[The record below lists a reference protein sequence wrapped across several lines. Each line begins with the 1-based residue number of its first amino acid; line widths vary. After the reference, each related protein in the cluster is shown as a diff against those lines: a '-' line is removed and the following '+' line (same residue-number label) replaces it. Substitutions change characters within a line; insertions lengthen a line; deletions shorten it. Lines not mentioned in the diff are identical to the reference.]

1 MLWLL
6 CNGCVRSAQV
16 VRLWRVV
23 SLREV
28 TATQVAFTHASV
40 RYFGVAGITSSLDDF
55 TRNALILVCAL
66 ALKFIEDNLSNT
78 HVVRGYLYILVL
90 LNVLQCLFQREN
102 HRWWQYRLVV
112 C

>member
-40 RYFGVAGITSSLDDF
+40 RYFGVADITSSLDDF
-55 TRNALILVCAL
+55 TRKVLILVCTFSL
-66 ALKFIEDNLSNT
+66 QFIEDNLADT
-78 HVVRGYLYILVL
+78 HEVWRYLYILVL
-90 LNVLQCLFQREN
+90 LDILQCLLE
-102 HRWWQYRLVV
+102 
-112 C
+112 

>member
-16 VRLWRVV
+16 ARLWRVV

-40 RYFGVAGITSSLDDF
+40 RYFGVAGITSSMDDF

-66 ALKFIEDNLSNT
+66 ALKFIEDNLADT
-78 HVVRGYLYILVL
+78 HEVWRYLYILVL
-90 LNVLQCLFQREN
+90 LDILQCLLQREDY
-102 HRWWQYRLVV
+102 WWRQYCLVV
-112 C
+112 R